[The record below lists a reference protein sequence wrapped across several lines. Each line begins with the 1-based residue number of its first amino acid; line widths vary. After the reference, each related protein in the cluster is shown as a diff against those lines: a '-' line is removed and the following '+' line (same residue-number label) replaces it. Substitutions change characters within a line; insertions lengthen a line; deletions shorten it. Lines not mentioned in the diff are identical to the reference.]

1 MEQVNQQLERTP
13 KDKKPLLQMPEFTTL
28 EELLATKTSDYKLAG
43 YDPMPS
49 IKAPM
54 AV

>member
-1 MEQVNQQLERTP
+1 VDGPILE
-13 KDKKPLLQMPEFTTL
+13 MPEFSTL
-28 EELLATKTSDYKLAG
+28 EELLATKPSDYNLVG
-43 YDPMPS
+43 YDPMPT

>member
-1 MEQVNQQLERTP
+1 MPDFMNLGEVLES
-13 KDKKPLLQMPEFTTL
+13 KP
-28 EELLATKTSDYKLAG
+28 SDYVLVG
-43 YDPMPS
+43 YDPMES

>member
-1 MEQVNQQLERTP
+1 MDQVKEQLERSP
-13 KDKKPLLQMPEFTTL
+13 RNGPILEMPEFTTL
-28 EELLATKTSDYKLAG
+28 EELLDTKTSDYKLVG